1 MDRSQICVSIKI
13 ACRACVC
20 LACVCMRV
28 SCMCMCYMQ
37 RLIQDSQ
44 RGMSVLGGRIRF
56 LVAISE
62 KSDVLLRIRLVS
74 SIFLAHAILTI
85 AASNLQLW
93 VSSWSTSLF

>member
-1 MDRSQICVSIKI
+1 MCMY
-13 ACRACVC
+13 ACVMYVYV
-20 LACVCMRV
+20 LYAEVDTRQPERHV
-28 SCMCMCYMQ
+28 SA
-37 RLIQDSQ
+37 
-44 RGMSVLGGRIRF
+44 GRTNTFFGRY
-56 LVAISE
+56 SE